1 MRIIITGASGNIGS
15 ALLRRLTSDDHE
27 IVGMAR
33 RTPDDSGPFGG
44 VGWVG
49 VDLTRNEQAIII
61 ALGSKLT
68 SEAWLLDA
76 HNPAGEPVVT
86 LDRPEW
92 ATLSA
97 RRVLPLPDA

>member
-44 VGWVG
+44 VEWVG
-49 VDLTRNEQAIII
+49 VDLTQDSCLPTLEHTFA
-61 ALGSKLT
+61 GSDAVVHQVVPLVLT
-68 SEAWLLDA
+68 AVFC
-76 HNPAGEPVVT
+76 GK
-86 LDRPEW
+86 R
-92 ATLSA
+92 
-97 RRVLPLPDA
+97 